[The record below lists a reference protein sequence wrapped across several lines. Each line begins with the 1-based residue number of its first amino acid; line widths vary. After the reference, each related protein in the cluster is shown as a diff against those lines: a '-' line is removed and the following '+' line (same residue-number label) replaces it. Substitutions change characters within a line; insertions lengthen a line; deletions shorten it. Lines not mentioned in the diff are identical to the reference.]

1 MSIDSM
7 MIRPF
12 SSEALWCFI
21 DEFIPR
27 CQNCMRIFSFT
38 GRTPSV
44 LIFIKLKKIK
54 NVMND
59 NFKNDIEIFVKELM
73 KNLKIDNNDI
83 SDNEIMHK
91 FIKNHDTYI
100 KACNKVFP
108 TLIGDDLESKNIN
121 IFVMTTLSYLL
132 VDILE
137 LIKQQLKSLI
147 IIADK
152 DKITYGSLVKKLCRS
167 INYDDKQSGKIRE
180 IFLIDFRNA
189 LSHMDYF
196 IEDGYLIF
204 PINTKKTMW
213 NSEQLSKKL
222 QHAKMIFYIIDK
234 IIFKNN
240 IINGNHIYQCKN
252 DSEIIT
258 KEEIKKDI
266 NKLFYDLKDHDIF
279 KIYSHKFY
287 KRTTMKSVP
296 TYNSHIFQLFKIVLN
311 DKCIQ
316 QLNYDELNVFHFK
329 NSVIILNGT
338 IELINKFL
346 REIFIDEKLIDK
358 NKKTLAALIENLC
371 SVLKYDDKQKIKY
384 HEIFLSD
391 FRLAVAHMMYYIE
404 DDHLIF
410 FNKSVKTIWT
420 KKLIQIKSDS
430 MKSIIDTI
438 TEFNIKHDLPTQ
450 GFTD

>member
-1 MSIDSM
+1 
-7 MIRPF
+7 
-12 SSEALWCFI
+12 
-21 DEFIPR
+21 
-27 CQNCMRIFSFT
+27 
-38 GRTPSV
+38 
-44 LIFIKLKKIK
+44 
-54 NVMND
+54 MND

-73 KNLKIDNNDI
+73 KNLKTDNNEIDNN
-83 SDNEIMHK
+83 EIMYK

-108 TLIGDDLESKNIN
+108 ILIEEDLELKNAN
-121 IFVMTTLSYLL
+121 IFVITTLSYLL

-147 IIADK
+147 IITDK

-167 INYDDKQSGKIRE
+167 INYGDKQSDKIRE

-204 PINTKKTMW
+204 PINAKKTMW
-213 NSEQLSKKL
+213 DSEQLSKKL
-222 QHAKMIFYIIDK
+222 RHARMIFYIIDK
-234 IIFKNN
+234 IIFKNST
-240 IINGNHIYQCKN
+240 INSHHTYQCKN
-252 DSEIIT
+252 NSEIIT

-266 NKLFYDLKDHDIF
+266 NKLFCDLKDHDIF

-296 TYNSHIFQLFKIVLN
+296 TYNSHILQLFKIVLN

-346 REIFIDEKLIDK
+346 REIFIDEELIDK
-358 NKKTLAALIENLC
+358 NKKTLSALIENLC
-371 SVLKYDDKQKIKY
+371 SILKYDDKQKRKY
-384 HEIFLSD
+384 HEMFLSD
-391 FRLAVAHMMYYIE
+391 FRLAATHMMYYIE
-404 DDHLIF
+404 DDRLIF
-410 FNKSVKTIWT
+410 FNKSVKTIWA
-420 KKLIQIKSDS
+420 KELIQIKSDLL
-430 MKSIIDTI
+430 KSIIDTI

-450 GFTD
+450 GFPD

>member
-1 MSIDSM
+1 
-7 MIRPF
+7 
-12 SSEALWCFI
+12 
-21 DEFIPR
+21 
-27 CQNCMRIFSFT
+27 
-38 GRTPSV
+38 
-44 LIFIKLKKIK
+44 
-54 NVMND
+54 MND
-59 NFKNDIEIFVKELM
+59 NFKNDIEIFVKELI
-73 KNLKIDNNDI
+73 KNLKTDNNQIDNN
-83 SDNEIMHK
+83 EIMYK

-108 TLIGDDLESKNIN
+108 ILIEEDLELKNAN
-121 IFVMTTLSYLL
+121 IFVITTLSYLL

-147 IIADK
+147 IITDK

-167 INYDDKQSGKIRE
+167 INYGDKQSDKIRE

-204 PINTKKTMW
+204 PINAKKTMW
-213 NSEQLSKKL
+213 DSEQLSKKL
-222 QHAKMIFYIIDK
+222 RHARMIFYIIDK

-240 IINGNHIYQCKN
+240 TINSHHTYQCRN
-252 DSEIIT
+252 NSEIIT

-266 NKLFYDLKDHDIF
+266 NKLFCDLKDHDIF

-358 NKKTLAALIENLC
+358 NKKTLSALIENLC
-371 SVLKYDDKQKIKY
+371 SILKYDDKQKRKY
-384 HEIFLSD
+384 HEMFLSD
-391 FRLAVAHMMYYIE
+391 FRLATTHMMYYIE
-404 DDHLIF
+404 DDRLIF
-410 FNKSVKTIWT
+410 FNKSVKTIWA
-420 KKLIQIKSDS
+420 KELIEIKSDLL
-430 MKSIIDTI
+430 KSIIDTI

-450 GFTD
+450 GFPD

>member
-1 MSIDSM
+1 
-7 MIRPF
+7 
-12 SSEALWCFI
+12 
-21 DEFIPR
+21 
-27 CQNCMRIFSFT
+27 
-38 GRTPSV
+38 
-44 LIFIKLKKIK
+44 
-54 NVMND
+54 MND
-59 NFKNDIEIFVKELM
+59 NFKNDIEIFVKELI
-73 KNLKIDNNDI
+73 KNLKTDNNQIDNN
-83 SDNEIMHK
+83 EIMYK

-108 TLIGDDLESKNIN
+108 ILIEEDLELKNAN
-121 IFVMTTLSYLL
+121 IFVITTLSYLL

-147 IIADK
+147 IITGK

-167 INYDDKQSGKIRE
+167 INYGDKQSDKIRE

-204 PINTKKTMW
+204 PINAKKTMW
-213 NSEQLSKKL
+213 DSEQLSKKL
-222 QHAKMIFYIIDK
+222 RHARMIFYIIDK

-240 IINGNHIYQCKN
+240 TINSHHTYQCRN
-252 DSEIIT
+252 NSEIIT

-266 NKLFYDLKDHDIF
+266 NKLFCDLKDHDIF

-296 TYNSHIFQLFKIVLN
+296 TYNSHILQLFKIVLN

-346 REIFIDEKLIDK
+346 REIFIDEELIDK
-358 NKKTLAALIENLC
+358 NKKTLSALIENLC
-371 SVLKYDDKQKIKY
+371 SILKYDDKQKRKY

-391 FRLAVAHMMYYIE
+391 FRLATTHMMYYIE
-404 DDHLIF
+404 DDRLIF
-410 FNKSVKTIWT
+410 FNKSVKTIWA
-420 KKLIQIKSDS
+420 KELIEIKSDLL
-430 MKSIIDTI
+430 KSIIGTI

-450 GFTD
+450 GFPD

>member
-1 MSIDSM
+1 
-7 MIRPF
+7 
-12 SSEALWCFI
+12 
-21 DEFIPR
+21 
-27 CQNCMRIFSFT
+27 
-38 GRTPSV
+38 
-44 LIFIKLKKIK
+44 
-54 NVMND
+54 MND

-73 KNLKIDNNDI
+73 KNLKMDNNEI
-83 SDNEIMHK
+83 NNNEIMHK

-108 TLIGDDLESKNIN
+108 ILIGDDLESKNTN
-121 IFVMTTLSYLL
+121 IFVITTLSYLL

-147 IIADK
+147 IITDK

-167 INYDDKQSGKIRE
+167 INYEDKQSDKIRE

-196 IEDGYLIF
+196 IKDGCLIF
-204 PINTKKTMW
+204 PINAEKTIW

-222 QHAKMIFYIIDK
+222 QQAKMIFYIIDK
-234 IIFKNN
+234 IIFKNST
-240 IINGNHIYQCKN
+240 INGHHTYQCKN
-252 DSEIIT
+252 NSEIIT
-258 KEEIKKDI
+258 KEEVKKDI

-296 TYNSHIFQLFKIVLN
+296 TYNSHVLQLFKIIIN
-311 DKCIQ
+311 DKWTQ

-329 NSVIILNGT
+329 NLVIILNGT

-346 REIFIDEKLIDK
+346 REVFIDEELIDK
-358 NKKTLAALIENLC
+358 NKKTLSTLIENLC
-371 SVLKYDDKQKIKY
+371 SILKYDDKQKRKY

-391 FRLAVAHMMYYIE
+391 FRLAATHMMYYIE
-404 DDHLIF
+404 DDRLIF

-420 KKLIQIKSDS
+420 KELIQIKGDS
-430 MKSIIDTI
+430 IKSAIDTI
-438 TEFNIKHDLPTQ
+438 TEFNIRHDLPTQ
-450 GFTD
+450 GFPD

>member
-1 MSIDSM
+1 
-7 MIRPF
+7 
-12 SSEALWCFI
+12 
-21 DEFIPR
+21 
-27 CQNCMRIFSFT
+27 
-38 GRTPSV
+38 
-44 LIFIKLKKIK
+44 
-54 NVMND
+54 MND
-59 NFKNDIEIFVKELM
+59 NFKNDIEIFVKELI
-73 KNLKIDNNDI
+73 KNLKTDNNQIDNN
-83 SDNEIMHK
+83 EIMYK

-108 TLIGDDLESKNIN
+108 ILIEEDLELKNAN
-121 IFVMTTLSYLL
+121 IFVITTLSYLL

-147 IIADK
+147 IITGK

-167 INYDDKQSGKIRE
+167 INYGDKQSDKIRE

-204 PINTKKTMW
+204 PINAKKTMW
-213 NSEQLSKKL
+213 DSEQLSKKL
-222 QHAKMIFYIIDK
+222 RHARMIFYIIDK

-240 IINGNHIYQCKN
+240 TINSHHTYQCRN
-252 DSEIIT
+252 NSEIIT

-266 NKLFYDLKDHDIF
+266 NKLFCDLKDHDIF

-296 TYNSHIFQLFKIVLN
+296 TYNSHILQLFKIVLN

-358 NKKTLAALIENLC
+358 NKKTLSALIENLC
-371 SVLKYDDKQKIKY
+371 SILKYDDKQKRKY
-384 HEIFLSD
+384 HEMFLSD
-391 FRLAVAHMMYYIE
+391 FRLATTHMMYYIE
-404 DDHLIF
+404 DDRLIF
-410 FNKSVKTIWT
+410 FNKSVKTIWA
-420 KKLIQIKSDS
+420 KELIEIKSDLL
-430 MKSIIDTI
+430 KSIIGTI

-450 GFTD
+450 GFPD

>member
-1 MSIDSM
+1 
-7 MIRPF
+7 
-12 SSEALWCFI
+12 
-21 DEFIPR
+21 
-27 CQNCMRIFSFT
+27 
-38 GRTPSV
+38 
-44 LIFIKLKKIK
+44 
-54 NVMND
+54 MND
-59 NFKNDIEIFVKELM
+59 NFKNDIEIFVKELI
-73 KNLKIDNNDI
+73 KNLKTDNNQIDNN
-83 SDNEIMHK
+83 EIMYK

-108 TLIGDDLESKNIN
+108 ILIEEDLELKNAN
-121 IFVMTTLSYLL
+121 IFVITTLSYLL

-147 IIADK
+147 IITDK

-167 INYDDKQSGKIRE
+167 INYGDKQSDKIRE

-204 PINTKKTMW
+204 PINAKKTMW
-213 NSEQLSKKL
+213 DSEQLSKKL
-222 QHAKMIFYIIDK
+222 RHARMIFYIIDK

-240 IINGNHIYQCKN
+240 TINSHHTYQCRN
-252 DSEIIT
+252 NSEIIT

-266 NKLFYDLKDHDIF
+266 NKLFCDLKDHDIF

-296 TYNSHIFQLFKIVLN
+296 TYNSHILQLFKIVLN

-346 REIFIDEKLIDK
+346 REIFIDEELIDK
-358 NKKTLAALIENLC
+358 NKKTLSALIENLC
-371 SVLKYDDKQKIKY
+371 SILKYDDKQKRKY
-384 HEIFLSD
+384 HEMFLSD
-391 FRLAVAHMMYYIE
+391 FRLATTHMMYYIE
-404 DDHLIF
+404 DDRLIF
-410 FNKSVKTIWT
+410 FNKSVKTIWA
-420 KKLIQIKSDS
+420 KELIEIKSDLL
-430 MKSIIDTI
+430 KSIIDTI

-450 GFTD
+450 GFPD